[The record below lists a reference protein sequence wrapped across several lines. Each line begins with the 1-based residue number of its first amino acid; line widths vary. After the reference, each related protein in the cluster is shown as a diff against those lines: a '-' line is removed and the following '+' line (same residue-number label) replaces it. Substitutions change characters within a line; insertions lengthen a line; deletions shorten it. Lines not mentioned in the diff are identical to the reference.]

1 MVPALRLSNP
11 LPRLRLPRWHP
22 HLGLRLRFT
31 HPLGRVRAFAERP
44 RVSRSGNGVLGG
56 SGRSSS
62 ISDQGEE
69 KQKDDGDSKPLVGVD
84 GWDGGGGV
92 EGGANEEFYGRKG
105 ITVKEI
111 PKGGVPWPERG
122 RDTKDGKKVWSEG
135 VMGLVEALSAADQQ
149 GRRICDGDHDG
160 SSRRVKGG

>member
-44 RVSRSGNGVLGG
+44 RTKGKRNRRMMVIVNRWCTVISGARGAVC
-56 SGRSSS
+56 R
-62 ISDQGEE
+62 
-69 KQKDDGDSKPLVGVD
+69 GVD